1 MYVNWLHYSIPKISF
16 VLSFISNPVFIY
28 LICSN
33 KKVLFGSYRYLL
45 VFFAVFNL
53 CASVADLLIPV
64 SVFCYHYAFVT
75 WVVEGPFSVRS
86 EYGEIPLSF
95 RCSFIAG
102 TYGILNIHF
111 VFRFLTLKSLKYM
124 GSPALPQFFMT
135 DFEVTQSLV
144 YDRFQSPDTFK
155 ISIFSNNIINDYFMP
170 YGLIF
175 SIAYVIF
182 HMFIWSLI
190 DFYCLHSAPEM
201 RDYIRLP
208 FKELYNESISDVNF
222 VAGLFSIVTGLNI
235 KSITM
240 SRQTTQMQKQLF
252 KALAIQTIIPICV
265 SFMPCSLSFYGAALR
280 IDFMNWVY
288 WASAVA
294 VSMFPFLD
302 PMAIIF
308 FLPALR
314 RRIMN
319 PIGLG
324 RTSVSVVTHQYSE
337 ASNHT

>member
-64 SVFCYHYAFVT
+64 SVFCYRYAFVT
-75 WVVEGPFSVRS
+75 WIVEGPFS
-86 EYGEIPLSF
+86 E
-95 RCSFIAG
+95 
-102 TYGILNIHF
+102 
-111 VFRFLTLKSLKYM
+111 
-124 GSPALPQFFMT
+124 
-135 DFEVTQSLV
+135 
-144 YDRFQSPDTFK
+144 
-155 ISIFSNNIINDYFMP
+155 
-170 YGLIF
+170 
-175 SIAYVIF
+175 
-182 HMFIWSLI
+182 
-190 DFYCLHSAPEM
+190 
-201 RDYIRLP
+201 
-208 FKELYNESISDVNF
+208 
-222 VAGLFSIVTGLNI
+222 IVTGLNI

-240 SRQTTQMQKQLF
+240 SKQTTQMQKQLF